1 MTRAWQESL
10 TSGVPSWSLSD
21 DAGGAGAP
29 EILTTSLADPD
40 PGIPYEAT
48 VTVTGPGTVTLA
60 VDSGALP
67 TWATLTDF
75 TIAGSFP
82 VPGYDEFTLIAES
95 EYGSDT
101 QALSI
106 TVPNEMSGGGE
117 IDVEVTLPAAPT
129 ATGATSVLSTT
140 ATAAWT
146 DGSTNETFFEVQYAP
161 GPAFSSW
168 VNAPTFP
175 TTANATSTPLTGLTS
190 DTQYKYR
197 VRAGNTAGY
206 SAWSVSDAFTTLV
219 VAPLVP
225 DTGVYQL
232 SGAAVP
238 FNYREGPVTYVL
250 TPETG
255 TFTLAGAD
263 VPFAVGDAPS
273 PGWRVVVVVQ
283 SPNWRNITT

>member
-1 MTRAWQESL
+1 MARAWRDTL
-10 TSGVPSWSLSD
+10 TDG
-21 DAGGAGAP
+21 
-29 EILTTSLADPD
+29 
-40 PGIPYEAT
+40 
-48 VTVTGPGTVTLA
+48 
-60 VDSGALP
+60 LP
-67 TWATLTDF
+67 TWGLSDGTDAGDPPEITTTTLPDGEVGVAYSSTVSVTGTLPITLALDSGVLPTWLTLDGLTLVGTAT
-75 TIAGSFP
+75 

-129 ATGATSVLSTT
+129 ATGATSILSTA
-140 ATAAWT
+140 ATAVWT

-161 GPAFSSW
+161 GPAFTAW
-168 VNAPTFP
+168 VNAPASPVAAGT
-175 TTANATSTPLTGLTS
+175 TSTPLPGLAS

-206 SAWSVSDAFTTLV
+206 SSWSVSDVFTTLV
-219 VAPLVP
+219 VAPLTP
-225 DTGVYQL
+225 ETGVFQL
-232 SGAAVP
+232 SGADVP
-238 FNYREGPVTYVL
+238 FNYRAGPVTYVL

-255 TFTLAGAD
+255 TFTLAGPN

-283 SPNWRNITT
+283 SPNWRDITT

>member
-1 MTRAWQESL
+1 MAHTWRTSL
-10 TSGVPSWSLSD
+10 IGGVPAWGD
-21 DAGGAGAP
+21 IVAGGGGVAPVIETTTLPEGLAGAP
-29 EILTTSLADPD
+29 YETTIA
-40 PGIPYEAT
+40 
-48 VTVTGPGTVTLA
+48 VTGTGAITLSVA
-60 VDSGALP
+60 AGVFPL
-67 TWATLTDF
+67 WAEF
-75 TIAGSFP
+75 AGLSI
-82 VPGYDEFTLIAES
+82 VGETARPGYSEFVLAATSDA
-95 EYGSDT
+95 GSDT

-175 TTANATSTPLTGLTS
+175 TAANATSTPLTGLTS